1 MFKIRKLFYSP
12 VKSLS
17 FSSVNDL
24 KIIKSIG
31 IKFDRNFAF
40 TRDLDDERI
49 KIILKNPSERKIINF
64 LSLKHFPELNEYNFE
79 FDNDILKLKNKDIIL
94 LSANINNKSDLNLLC
109 DKIKSI
115 IPKVKNIQFLKDAIN
130 PFFDTM
136 PSKTISMINLN
147 SIKDFEKKLSKQ
159 IEYERFRGNIYIDQL
174 EAWEER
180 KLVNKTLII
189 NNTKFK
195 VLREIPRCSATNIKP
210 NSSIANLSIP
220 MSLKQIYNHINLG
233 IYLLPLNDG
242 NIRLNDNVLID
253 V

>member
-24 KIIKSIG
+24 EIIKSIG

-79 FDNDILKLKNKDIIL
+79 FDNDILKLKNKDIVL

-109 DKIKSI
+109 DKIIHRVHHK
-115 IPKVKNIQFLKDAIN
+115 
-130 PFFDTM
+130 
-136 PSKTISMINLN
+136 
-147 SIKDFEKKLSKQ
+147 
-159 IEYERFRGNIYIDQL
+159 
-174 EAWEER
+174 
-180 KLVNKTLII
+180 
-189 NNTKFK
+189 
-195 VLREIPRCSATNIKP
+195 
-210 NSSIANLSIP
+210 
-220 MSLKQIYNHINLG
+220 
-233 IYLLPLNDG
+233 
-242 NIRLNDNVLID
+242 
-253 V
+253 